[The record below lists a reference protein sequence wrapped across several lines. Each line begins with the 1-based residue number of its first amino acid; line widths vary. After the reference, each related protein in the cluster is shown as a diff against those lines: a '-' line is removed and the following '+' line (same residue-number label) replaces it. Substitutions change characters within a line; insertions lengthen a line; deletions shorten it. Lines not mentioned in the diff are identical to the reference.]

1 MGESVSL
8 PPTPPPARLVDK
20 SNSLMESDELK
31 RRAKIKTTTKTVNF
45 KRVPKKNS
53 GPADN
58 VGSYCPVRRQQQA
71 GQGRG
76 TGLTLCGD
84 VKATDLCSVGQP
96 GKHTQINPID
106 LIRCPAFSRYK
117 Q

>member
-31 RRAKIKTTTKTVNF
+31 RRAALAKTKEEE
-45 KRVPKKNS
+45 
-53 GPADN
+53 
-58 VGSYCPVRRQQQA
+58 QQQEQEQTVKSYFVPRISPLQFKASVPYCLVRWEQRA
-71 GQGRG
+71 GLGKG

-84 VKATDLCSVGQP
+84 VKATDSCSVCRP
-96 GKHTQINPID
+96 ATQ
-106 LIRCPAFSRYK
+106 R
-117 Q
+117 